1 MTELGAK
8 LKAKEVNYND
18 NPVTKWCL
26 MNTTVKTDTNGNI
39 QPHKGLD
46 RTRRIDG
53 LAAMLDSFVI
63 MSDNRQEYYGAI
75 GKYQ

>member
-1 MTELGAK
+1 
-8 LKAKEVNYND
+8 
-18 NPVTKWCL
+18 

-53 LAAMLDSFVI
+53 LAAMLDSFVV